1 MRKHYRIKNLRKYS
15 LVEVGIFCEDFGRSG
30 EELVAW
36 YEEMDY
42 YDLILN
48 GYSLSMI
55 KCRQIM

>member
-1 MRKHYRIKNLRKYS
+1 MRKHYRIKNLIKDS
-15 LVEVGIFCEDFGRSG
+15 KVEIRIFCEDFGRSG

-48 GYSLSMI
+48 GI
-55 KCRQIM
+55 HCP

>member
-1 MRKHYRIKNLRKYS
+1 MRKYYRIKNLTKGS
-15 LVEVGIFCEDFGRSG
+15 QVEVGIFCEDFGRSG

-48 GYSLSMI
+48 GYSLSMV
-55 KCRQIM
+55 KSR